1 MQVTKQN
8 IQGIFNKLK
17 LEVRSTGHQYA
28 WLMHDGK
35 KILRVHMSHGK
46 GDIPGRI
53 SDKIRGQ
60 LRLNKDDFLNLIK
73 CPLSLDQYLD
83 ILRQKGLLE

>member
-35 KILRVHMSHGK
+35 KYSVSTCRMEK
-46 GDIPGRI
+46 GIFPDESQTRYAA
-53 SDKIRGQ
+53 
-60 LRLNKDDFLNLIK
+60 N
-73 CPLSLDQYLD
+73 CA
-83 ILRQKGLLE
+83 